1 MQKIKD
7 MYEKYKEV
15 VNYLIF
21 GVLTTVVNF
30 IVFFIFQKL
39 GIDVL
44 INNVLSW
51 IVAVTFA
58 YITNKKFVFESK
70 TSGTKELMKEAISF
84 YGCRVFFFFFE
95 EAMLFI
101 LVKKLG
107 INEYIIKVIAQVVI
121 IIMNYVLSKV
131 ITFRKKDE

>member
-84 YGCRVFFFFFE
+84 YGCRVFSLLVE

-107 INEYIIKVIAQVVI
+107 INEYIIKVISQVVI

-131 ITFRKKDE
+131 ITFRKKD

>member
-58 YITNKKFVFESK
+58 YITNDRFQ
-70 TSGTKELMKEAISF
+70 I
-84 YGCRVFFFFFE
+84 
-95 EAMLFI
+95 
-101 LVKKLG
+101 
-107 INEYIIKVIAQVVI
+107 
-121 IIMNYVLSKV
+121 
-131 ITFRKKDE
+131 

>member
-51 IVAVTFA
+51 IV
-58 YITNKKFVFESK
+58 
-70 TSGTKELMKEAISF
+70 TKELMKEAISF
-84 YGCRVFFFFFE
+84 YGCRVFSLLVE

-131 ITFRKKDE
+131 ITFRKKD